1 MKLLQKFFEGICRI
15 LVSRVLCIFCTFS
28 LQYFSA
34 TKNCSVEGIMHY
46 ICTISLLY
54 LSATKNFS
62 VNLRVLCI
70 LFAPFPCCISVLC
83 SDRVTQMTKTYND
96 IEAVNR
102 LLEEVQFQHVNSI
115 LKTNIELRRSF
126 PRNKKKRSHSVK
138 STNRPSTE
146 GIVKTK
152 KIW

>member
-1 MKLLQKFFEGICRI
+1 
-15 LVSRVLCIFCTFS
+15 
-28 LQYFSA
+28 
-34 TKNCSVEGIMHY
+34 MHY

-126 PRNKKKRSHSVK
+126 PRNKKKK
-138 STNRPSTE
+138 SL
-146 GIVKTK
+146 G
-152 KIW
+152 